1 MPTSG
6 LTLVDV
12 IDSMRK
18 HKSLIIVVTIVSAVA
33 GAIFYVAGPKRFEAK
48 TEFVVR
54 NPLYSDRNNLYNYE
68 TKFIDYFANE
78 DDVDRIILMANS
90 DMVQSQVI
98 KNLDLGK
105 AYSIDAT
112 SRKGEQEL
120 GRRFYKNF
128 NITRTEYKDLIL
140 SYTDTDPERAA
151 KVANESVH
159 VLELAYGDFYR
170 DMRRGMF
177 RSIQDKIRD
186 EDSSINA
193 LTDSLITMR
202 EQYHIYDI
210 ISPSRFNLMLGTMKE
225 SGQKGFARGVETI
238 QNYES
243 LKDQLV
249 SDRAKQTTIIN
260 QFETGIRADQ
270 LPMIKVVT
278 VAKAPVSPKGIGGMY
293 TVLACAFL
301 GLFFSTM
308 LMSFADFYLAK
319 PARR

>member
-12 IDSMRK
+12 INSIRK
-18 HKSLIIVVTIVSAVA
+18 HRSIIIIVTIVSAVA
-33 GAIFYVAGPKRFEAK
+33 GALFYVAGPKRFEAK

-78 DDVDRIILMANS
+78 DDVDRVILMANS
-90 DMVQSQVI
+90 EMVQGQVI
-98 KNLDLGK
+98 KNLDLAK

-112 SRKGEQEL
+112 NRKGEHEL

-140 SYTDTDPERAA
+140 SYVDTDPERAA
-151 KVANESVH
+151 KVANECVH
-159 VLELAYGDFYR
+159 VLEQAYGGFYR
-170 DMRRGMF
+170 DMRVGMTQ
-177 RSIQDKIRD
+177 SIQDKIHE
-186 EDSSINA
+186 EDSSIDA
-193 LTDSLITMR
+193 LTDSLVVLR
-202 EQYHIYDI
+202 DRYHLYDI
-210 ISPSRFNLMLGTMKE
+210 ISPSRYNLMLGSIKE
-225 SGQKGFARGVETI
+225 SGQAGLARGVETI

-260 QFETGIRADQ
+260 QFETGNKEDQ
-270 LPMIKVVT
+270 LPVIKVVT
-278 VAKAPVSPKGIGGMY
+278 VAKPPVGPKGLGGMY
-293 TVLACAFL
+293 TVLACAFV
-301 GLFFSTM
+301 GIFFSTM